1 MIRLAKLQNA
11 NAIGRSGIRQ
21 LFPPSPSSTSTIRL
35 ATRSFSASA
44 NNDDDK
50 PAIRG
55 IPYSKLT
62 VGVPKERYP
71 LEKRVA
77 ATPEV
82 SEWSCFYID
91 MGY

>member
-1 MIRLAKLQNA
+1 MIRLATINNA
-11 NAIGRSGIRQ
+11 KAIGRSGIRQ
-21 LFPPSPSSTSTIRL
+21 LFFPSSTSTIRL
-35 ATRSFSASA
+35 AARSFSANA
-44 NNDDDK
+44 NNDDNK
-50 PAIRG
+50 AAIRG

-82 SEWSCFYID
+82 SL
-91 MGY
+91 

>member
-1 MIRLAKLQNA
+1 MIRLATIKNA
-11 NAIGRSGIRQ
+11 NAIGRSGLRQ
-21 LFPPSPSSTSTIRL
+21 LFPPPTSSSASLTSAVRFTT
-35 ATRSFSASA
+35 ARSFSA
-44 NNDDDK
+44 NNDGDK
-50 PAIRG
+50 ATTIRG

-82 SEWSCFYID
+82 ILGAWNI
-91 MGY
+91 

>member
-1 MIRLAKLQNA
+1 MIRLATIKNA
-11 NAIGRSGIRQ
+11 NAIGRSGLRQ
-21 LFPPSPSSTSTIRL
+21 LFPHPTASASLTSAVRFT
-35 ATRSFSASA
+35 AARSFSA
-44 NNDDDK
+44 NNDGDK
-50 PAIRG
+50 ATTIRG

-82 SEWSCFYID
+82 SLGAWNI
-91 MGY
+91 